1 MIRLYG
7 QTDKVFQNN
16 GDRVLQPLYASVH
29 KEDNGDF
36 TLTIDL
42 DLSYVDDITE
52 GRIIVCPTPQGAQP
66 FRVHNVTQT
75 RKKISAVCRHVF
87 YDTENYL
94 IADSYVVDQDAGDA
108 LAHLNAAATPTSP
121 FDTISDISLQGSF
134 RCVRKSLYEAV
145 QTVVERWGGHL
156 VRDGWTIGL
165 RQTIGR
171 DNGVNVEYAKNLQE
185 ITVSY
190 DWSDVVTTLMPEGF
204 DGLMLPEVYL
214 VSEIQYDI
222 PYTKCVQFQ
231 QNVDREAYMDESGQL
246 DEEAYHEAMIE
257 DLRSQAT
264 QYLENNSVPKV
275 NYTLAANLEKITDVG
290 DTVQVNDRRLGL
302 SILTHVIAYD
312 YDPILDK
319 YTKIEFG
326 NFQQTITGFY
336 QSVTAQMEQK
346 VEESEEAVKVIL
358 GEELTAATAAI
369 WNAMA
374 SSYVIYDRDRILVVD
389 RLPKE
394 SAQYVIMINSGGI
407 GFSSTGINGTFN
419 SAWTIDGTMDMQQIN
434 VINLTANLIRGG
446 TLTLGGTG
454 KGDGILELYNQQ
466 NVLIGRMDKEGL
478 KMYGPDGSYVLMNQE
493 VGFEGRDRNHTR
505 IYWVNGD
512 EFHMRKGVMDEEI
525 TLCNKLRFIPIER
538 YNGTTMIN
546 DGIGLVSVASA
557 GA

>member
-7 QTDKVFQNN
+7 ETDKVFSNN
-16 GDRVLQPLYASVH
+16 GDRILQPLYASVH

-36 TLTIDL
+36 ALTIDL

-66 FRVHNVTQT
+66 FRIHNVSQT

-87 YDTENYL
+87 YDAENYL
-94 IADSYVVDQDAGDA
+94 IVDSYVVDRDAGDA
-108 LAHLNAAATPTSP
+108 LAHLNAATEPTSP
-121 FDTISDISLQGSF
+121 FTTISDISVQNSF

-145 QTVVERWGGHL
+145 QTVRERWGGHL

-165 RQTIGR
+165 RETIGQ
-171 DNGVNVEYAKNLQE
+171 DNGVTVEYAKNLQE

-190 DWSDVVTTLMPEGF
+190 DWSNVVTQLMPEGF

-214 VSEIQYDI
+214 ESDIQYEI

-231 QNVDREAYMDESGQL
+231 QNVDREAYLDENGQL
-246 DEEAYHEAMIE
+246 DEEAYEEAMIE

-264 QYLENNSVPKV
+264 LYLEENSVPKV

-336 QSVTAQMEQK
+336 QSVTARMEQK

-419 SAWTIDGTMDMQQIN
+419 SAWTIDGTLDMQQIN

-454 KGDGILELYNQQ
+454 KGDGILELYNEQ

-493 VGFEGRDRNHTR
+493 VGFEGRDRTGTR

-525 TLCNKLRFIPIER
+525 TLCNKLRFIAIER
-538 YNGTTMIN
+538 YNGNTMIN
-546 DGIGLVSVASA
+546 DGIGLVSVA
-557 GA
+557 GV

>member
-7 QTDKVFQNN
+7 ETDKVFSNN
-16 GDRVLQPLYASVH
+16 GDRILQPLYASVH

-36 TLTIDL
+36 ALTIDL

-66 FRVHNVTQT
+66 FRIHNVSQT

-87 YDTENYL
+87 YDAENYL
-94 IADSYVVDQDAGDA
+94 IVDSYVVDRDAGDA
-108 LAHLNAAATPTSP
+108 LAHLNAATEPTSP
-121 FDTISDISLQGSF
+121 FTTISDISVQNSF

-145 QTVVERWGGHL
+145 QTVRERWGGHL

-165 RQTIGR
+165 RESIGQ
-171 DNGVNVEYAKNLQE
+171 DNGVTVEYAKNLQE

-190 DWSDVVTTLMPEGF
+190 DWNDVVTQLMPEGF

-214 VSEIQYDI
+214 ESDIQYEI

-231 QNVDREAYMDESGQL
+231 QNVDREAYLDENGQL
-246 DEEAYHEAMIE
+246 DEEAYEEAMIE

-264 QYLENNSVPKV
+264 LYLEENSVPKV

-336 QSVTAQMEQK
+336 QSVTARMEQK

-419 SAWTIDGTMDMQQIN
+419 SAWTIDGTLDMQQIN

-454 KGDGILELYNQQ
+454 KGDGILELYNEQ

-493 VGFEGRDRNHTR
+493 VGFEGRDRTGTR

-525 TLCNKLRFIPIER
+525 TLCNKLRFIAIER
-538 YNGTTMIN
+538 YNGNTMIN
-546 DGIGLVSVASA
+546 DGIGLVSVA
-557 GA
+557 GV